1 MEKLSFPLV
10 LFPKERV
17 MIPHRTSLCP
27 KVWEKVTVDHF
38 HPRRVAITVTAEG
51 ENNRLVGEGGLN
63 SVRREL
69 DL

>member
-1 MEKLSFPLV
+1 
-10 LFPKERV
+10 

-38 HPRRVAITVTAEG
+38 HPRRVAFTVTAEG
-51 ENNRLVGEGGLN
+51 ENNRPVGEGGLN